1 MQQSVKIT
9 RRLLGGL
16 AGAAAGLSLAVVAQ
30 AQAPSGT
37 DCPDDGM
44 GGMGWWIFVPILFA
58 AFMLVGIFR
67 MLVGDNPLRM
77 MGMMGGT
84 RGGDRHGAVGEDG
97 GSRPSS
103 GDSGGSA
110 ETPLEAA
117 QRRYAN
123 GEINRE
129 EFQRIRDDLSQ

>member
-1 MQQSVKIT
+1 MHQSVKTT

-16 AGAAAGLSLAVVAQ
+16 VGAAAGLGLGVVAQ

-44 GGMGWWIFVPILFA
+44 GGMGWWIFFPILFA

-77 MGMMGGT
+77 MGIGT
-84 RGGDRHGAVGEDG
+84 RGGTTAGAVGEDG
-97 GSRPSS
+97 GSRPSG
-103 GDSGGSA
+103 GDSDGSA
-110 ETPLEAA
+110 ETPLQAA

-129 EFQRIRDDLSQ
+129 EFQRIRDDLSR